1 MGCWATLSEERTN
14 IDTAV
19 ASSAVS
25 SDAAGSGMITLWAAA
40 RDGNPLSTRNAMS
53 PICALTA
60 AAGELR
66 PDIMEKG
73 LKIGIS
79 TR

>member
-1 MGCWATLSEERTN
+1 
-14 IDTAV
+14 
-19 ASSAVS
+19 
-25 SDAAGSGMITLWAAA
+25 
-40 RDGNPLSTRNAMS
+40 MS